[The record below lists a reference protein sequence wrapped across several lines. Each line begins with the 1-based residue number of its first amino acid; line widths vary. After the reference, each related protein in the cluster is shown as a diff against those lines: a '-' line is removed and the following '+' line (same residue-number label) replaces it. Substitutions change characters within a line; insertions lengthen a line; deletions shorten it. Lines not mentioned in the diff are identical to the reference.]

1 MYMTRTF
8 ILNNRQREQM
18 IVSKQPLQ
26 QVYLESFH
34 YNEGNRDDQPSF
46 VVDWRLNGSGKT
58 ISQYYNFSL
67 TPNSPTV
74 KLQKQQDLLRR
85 LGSCYATTEPFY
97 TFVLKLGR
105 PFRSDEHAL
114 YITLAIPE

>member
-1 MYMTRTF
+1 MYMTQTF

-58 ISQYYNFSL
+58 ISQYFNFYL

-74 KLQKQQDLLRR
+74 KLQKQQDLLQR
-85 LGSCYATTEPFY
+85 LRSCCAATGPFY

-105 PFRSDEHAL
+105 SFRSDEHAL
-114 YITLAIPE
+114 YISLVIPD